1 MKCPIC
7 GNEDTL
13 SICFLYQYSKI
24 YPITKKGF
32 VSKKYSKEDNG
43 SEEVAVLVCDAGCNV
58 NDLDWDWD
66 WETRKFTIQDRPRWD
81 FKR

>member
-7 GNEDTL
+7 GNEGSL
-13 SICFLYQYSKI
+13 SVCFLYQSSRV
-24 YPITKKGF
+24 YPITKKGCL
-32 VSKKYSKEDNG
+32 SKRYTVEDNG

-66 WETRKFTIQDRPRWD
+66 YETRKLIINEITRWEL
-81 FKR
+81 RR